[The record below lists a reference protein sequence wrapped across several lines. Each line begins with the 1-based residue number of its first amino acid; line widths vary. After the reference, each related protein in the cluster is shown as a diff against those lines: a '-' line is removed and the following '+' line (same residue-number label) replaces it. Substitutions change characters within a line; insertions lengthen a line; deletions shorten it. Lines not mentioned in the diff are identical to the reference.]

1 MSTTVSAKT
10 FPGVAETVL
19 ETIGNTPLVKLQ
31 KVTAGMRATVLAKVE
46 FFNPGGSV
54 KDRIGIAI
62 IEDAERK
69 GLLKPGG
76 TIVEATSGNT
86 GMGLAV
92 AAAVKGYK
100 CVFVMP
106 DKMSDEKIRAL
117 QAFGARVVVTPTAVE
132 PDDPRSY
139 YKVSRK
145 IADETPNCLY
155 ANQYHNQVNPQAHY
169 ETTGPEIWEQTGG
182 RVDALVV
189 GLGTGGT
196 ISGTGKFLKEKN
208 PDLKIVG
215 ADPVGSL
222 YYEYFRTGHLGAAH
236 TYKVEGV
243 GEDFLPSTMHFDVV
257 DEVIQVGDK
266 ESFKMA
272 RRLAREEG
280 LFVGGSCGTAA
291 AAALRYARGL
301 PAGKVVVVILPDS
314 GSRYLSKFFND
325 DWMRQNRFLESDLM
339 EATVRDLLTSKR
351 IQKVITVGPKES
363 MGQVVGIM
371 KENNISQLPV
381 LDGEQLLG
389 LVTEFSLLDHMV
401 HGRARPEAPIEP
413 LVSKEQM
420 EVVSPD
426 ANLEALAEVFGR
438 GNVAVVLDAEAVS
451 GIVTKIDLI
460 GYLAEHPN

>member
-1 MSTTVSAKT
+1 MSRI
-10 FPGVAETVL
+10 AESIL
-19 ETIGNTPLVKLQ
+19 ETIGNTPLVKLT
-31 KVTAGMRATVLAKVE
+31 KVTAGIQATVLAKVE

-62 IEDAERK
+62 LEDAERR
-69 GLLKPGG
+69 GLLKAGG
-76 TIVEATSGNT
+76 TVVEATSGNT
-86 GMGLAV
+86 GMGLAI

-100 CVFVMP
+100 CIFVMP

-117 QAFGARVVVTPTAVE
+117 QALGAKVVVTPTAVE

-139 YKVSRK
+139 YSVSRK

-169 ETTGPEIWEQTGG
+169 ETSGPEIWEQTGG
-182 RVDALVV
+182 KVDALVV

-196 ISGTGKFLKEKN
+196 ISGTGRYLKEKN
-208 PDLKIVG
+208 PDIKVIG

-222 YYEYFRTGHLGAAH
+222 YYEYFKTGNLGAAH

-257 DEVIQVGDK
+257 DDVIQVGDK
-266 ESFKMA
+266 ESFLMA
-272 RRLAREEG
+272 RRLGREEG

-291 AAALRYARGL
+291 AAAIRYAKTL
-301 PAGKVVVVILPDS
+301 SAGQVVVVILPDS

-325 DWMRQNRFLESDLM
+325 DWMRQNRFLESDLG
-339 EATVRDLLTSKR
+339 EGTVADLLAAKR
-351 IQKVITVGPKES
+351 IQRVITASSRES
-363 MGQVVGIM
+363 MGNVVQMM
-371 KENNISQLPV
+371 KEHNISQVPV
-381 LDGEQLLG
+381 LDDGKLRG
-389 LVTEFSLLDHMV
+389 LVTEVALLDHMV
-401 HGRARPEAPIEP
+401 QGHSRPDEPIAP

-420 EVVSPD
+420 EVVSPR
-426 ANLEALAEVFGR
+426 AGLEALAEVFSR
-438 GNVAVVLDAEAVS
+438 GHVAVVLDRDSVS

-460 GYLAEHPN
+460 GYLAEHPL